1 MNSELT
7 KLRKITL
14 VTAIAL
20 VGLFLSLAY
29 ITPQNASVR
38 ATWTYASGYDP
49 HGGYVDRITFVVY
62 PSEDIAQ
69 ALLALQANQ
78 VYSYDERIPHQSV
91 AELDADPDIEV
102 TSIQGAIYRQFTMQC
117 QRFPTN
123 ITGYRFALNQA
134 LDKPLVVA
142 NARGG
147 FAEPMDS
154 AIPLP
159 YAFWEYESQM
169 TSHFYASDIAGANA
183 TLDAADIITDAT
195 YDAAFPAEAGWRFY
209 DANGNGVWDAGVDKA
224 GHIAAPDGLAIELWA
239 SAGYDPAIQAV
250 TVMVDNMESCGLHGT
265 VVEVD
270 FNALIAGLITGEY
283 SLGCFSWNI
292 TPPGEPFLLYDFFH
306 TLGSS
311 NGLFYRFN
319 NSEYDYNATQFTLAP
334 TRLEARN
341 WAWNCSAILIQEM
354 PMIVCY
360 NDEYTHAYRTDIWEG
375 YVPQV
380 AINRMGGQ
388 PYTYHQI
395 RLTEEAGGPF
405 GCFPTDYVTVLSE
418 GMDYTNYIQSDSGY
432 TLTVMGLIYEALWAV
447 DPLDPDQGLG
457 PALAYNWTI
466 EDTVASG
473 DIEDGKLFTFHLYE
487 NVTWHDGTPFTSED
501 VQYSFMN
508 IQPWS
513 PPRAANLL
521 EIYRVDAP
529 DDYTVEIYSNSSGYI
544 EFTRATGA
552 IILPKHIWEP
562 YEAGNFTWSP
572 ETPFDMSGTGPFKW
586 VTRVTGQ
593 YIILD
598 RNENWHF
605 GVVHPDRPPC
615 PTPTN
620 PLLIIG
626 IAVVVIVV
634 IIIAGVYFFRIRK

>member
-1 MNSELT
+1 MTNF
-7 KLRKITL
+7 KKISL

-29 ITPQNASVR
+29 LTPQSASVS
-38 ATWTYASGYDP
+38 ASWTYPSGYDP

-69 ALLALQANQ
+69 ALLALQAGT

-91 AELDADPDIEV
+91 EELEANPAIEV
-102 TSIQGAIYRQFTMQC
+102 TSIEGAIYRQFTLQC

-123 ITGYRFALNQA
+123 ITGYRYALNQA
-134 LDKPLVVA
+134 LDKAAVVA

-147 FAEPMDS
+147 YATPMDS

-159 YAFWEYESQM
+159 YEYWEYESQM
-169 TSHFYASDIAGANA
+169 ASHFYTEDIAAANA
-183 TLDAADIITDAT
+183 TLDAAQIIDTSDSPHPGYRY
-195 YDAAFPAEAGWRFY
+195 YDADDSGTWTAGDKRG
-209 DANGNGVWDAGVDKA
+209 DVW
-224 GHIAAPDGLAIELWA
+224 APDGLKIELWA
-239 SAGYDPAIQAV
+239 STGYDPAIQAV
-250 TVMVDNMESCGLHGT
+250 TVMVDSMAKCGLLGE

-270 FNALIAGLITGEY
+270 FNALIAGLITGEF

-292 TPPGEPFLLYDFFH
+292 NPPGEPFLLYDFFH
-306 TLGSS
+306 TQGSS

-319 NSEYDYNATQFTLAP
+319 NTEYDYNATHFVEAP

-341 WAWNCSAILIQEM
+341 WAWNCTAILIKEM

-380 AINRMGGQ
+380 AINRMGGN
-388 PYTYHQI
+388 PYTYIQM
-395 RLTEEAGGPF
+395 RLKEDAGGPF
-405 GCFPTDYVTVLSE
+405 GCIPTDYVTVLSE

-432 TLTVMGLIYEALWAV
+432 TLTVLGLIYETLWNV
-447 DPLDPDQGLG
+447 DPLDPDQGIG
-457 PALAYNWTI
+457 PGLAYNWTI

-473 DIEDGKLFTFHLYE
+473 DIEDGKKFTFYLYD
-487 NVTWHDGTPFTSED
+487 NVTWHDGQPFTSED

-508 IQPWS
+508 IHPWS
-513 PPRAANLL
+513 PPRSVNLL
-521 EIYRVDAP
+521 EIYRVDTP
-529 DDYTVEIYSNSSGYI
+529 NDTTVEVYSNSSGYV
-544 EFTRATGA
+544 EFTRATSLP
-552 IILPKHIWEP
+552 ILPKHIWQP
-562 YEAGNFTWSP
+562 YESGNFTWSP
-572 ETPFDMSGTGPFKW
+572 ETPTEMSGTGPYKW

-593 YIILD
+593 YIILE
-598 RNENWHF
+598 RNEDWHF
-605 GVVHPDRPPC
+605 GIEHPDRPPC
-615 PTPTN
+615 PPPFN
-620 PLLIIG
+620 PLIYVG
-626 IAVVVIVV
+626 IAVVVIVI